1 VANHVGNSSVAYH
14 GVYRRLIPDARRI
27 EWKSGAARFHDHA
40 AGRYGGKS
48 ANSCCAGDTTERKR
62 AFPEWKRLTTVFALR
77 ILSLSRLLEAR
88 WTELNVTIRL
98 EDSSMAAKKAKKAAK
113 KPAARK
119 SKPMKKAATKRAAP
133 KAKKPA
139 AKRKPNA
146 AFMKP
151 MTISSTL
158 AQVIGSNPMPRT
170 EVTSKLWGYIKKNNL
185 QDKTNRRMINADD
198 KLREVFGG
206 KRQVSMFEM
215 TKLVSK
221 HLK

>member
-1 VANHVGNSSVAYH
+1 
-14 GVYRRLIPDARRI
+14 
-27 EWKSGAARFHDHA
+27 
-40 AGRYGGKS
+40 
-48 ANSCCAGDTTERKR
+48 
-62 AFPEWKRLTTVFALR
+62 
-77 ILSLSRLLEAR
+77 
-88 WTELNVTIRL
+88 
-98 EDSSMAAKKAKKAAK
+98 MAAKKGKSKKSAAK
-113 KPAARK
+113 RPAAR
-119 SKPMKKAATKRAAP
+119 KPMKKAAAKRAAP
-133 KAKKPA
+133 KKKSG

-151 MTISSTL
+151 MNPSSTL
-158 AQVIGSNPMPRT
+158 AAVVGNSPMPRT

-185 QDKTNRRMINADD
+185 QDKANRRMINADD